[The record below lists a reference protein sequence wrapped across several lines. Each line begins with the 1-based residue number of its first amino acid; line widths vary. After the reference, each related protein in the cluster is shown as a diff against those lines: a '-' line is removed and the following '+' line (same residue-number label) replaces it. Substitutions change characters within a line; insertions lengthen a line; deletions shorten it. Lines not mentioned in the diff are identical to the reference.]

1 MSCRKAWVQAG
12 LRDAEH
18 RPGNPPLPS
27 KWGAQV
33 PQLLGLGSSPPRAL
47 DSLPSYVKGIM
58 MFAIQGTSCSQE
70 SHSPW
75 GSASRWALSPGPPS
89 PGLGGTSRV
98 DRARLEGQPHLPS
111 SPKVAVPA
119 FLKHLPCTCITC
131 VHLYYLPCLC
141 MTLFNSQGRA

>member
-1 MSCRKAWVQAG
+1 MWITIQATHHYPASG
-12 LRDAEH
+12 GPKCLNCW
-18 RPGNPPLPS
+18 GSVPP
-27 KWGAQV
+27 
-33 PQLLGLGSSPPRAL
+33 PPRAL
-47 DSLPSYVKGIM
+47 DTLPRYVKGIM
-58 MFAIQGTSCSQE
+58 MFATQGTPCSQE

-75 GSASRWALSPGPPS
+75 VSASWWAPSPGPPS

-98 DRARLEGQPHLPS
+98 DRALLKGQPHLLS